1 MWIDHHFSTK
11 DSPNFAAV
19 LTSDADRSTIEAD
32 DVRRGNMSEQ
42 SKKKSGSA
50 AEKAAANA
58 ADNTSGNAPD
68 SAVDNP
74 HAHSSFGDTSLSV
87 TPKDVQES
95 DASAQDIAER
105 HLQSDNAEEKQQ
117 EMLDEAIDF
126 SFPASDP
133 PATTGGVTRIDVPKS
148 TATP

>member
-1 MWIDHHFSTK
+1 
-11 DSPNFAAV
+11 V
-19 LTSDADRSTIEAD
+19 LTSDADQSTIETD

-42 SKKKSGSA
+42 IRKKSGSA

-58 ADNTSGNAPD
+58 ADNTSGNAPGNAPD

-95 DASAQDIAER
+95 DASAQDITER

-117 EMLDEAIDF
+117 EMLDEAIDL

-148 TATP
+148 SATP

>member
-1 MWIDHHFSTK
+1 
-11 DSPNFAAV
+11 
-19 LTSDADRSTIEAD
+19 
-32 DVRRGNMSEQ
+32 MSEQ
-42 SKKKSGSA
+42 IRKKLGSA

-58 ADNTSGNAPD
+58 ACNTSDNAPD
-68 SAVDNP
+68 SAADNP

-117 EMLDEAIDF
+117 EMLDEAIDL